1 MLSTI
6 FINHKGTKNNN
17 KRGLLRTIIKGE
29 DTQKEVFF
37 QLFVSFPFLDKKF
50 LRALESSFCLA
61 LGAYVSKIIP
71 YGIRT
76 RVLAMKRRCPI
87 PLDERD
93 KILSKKNGQSEL
105 RCNKKKWHNLRPMAR
120 LCATFLFHLPTII
133 HNAFNKKKTLYL
145 VNITPKATFNNVCI
159 SAFWI

>member
-17 KRGLLRTIIKGE
+17 KRGWLRTIIKGE
-29 DTQKEVFF
+29 DTEKKVFF

-61 LGAYVSKIIP
+61 LGAYVSKTIP

-105 RCNKKKWHNLRPMAR
+105 RCNKKKWHNLRPVAR

>member
-6 FINHKGTKNNN
+6 FINHKSTKKNN
-17 KRGLLRTIIKGE
+17 KRGRLRTRIKGE
-29 DTQKEVFF
+29 DTETEKKVFF

-50 LRALESSFCLA
+50 LRALESLFCLA
-61 LGAYVSKIIP
+61 LGAYVSKAIP

-93 KILSKKNGQSEL
+93 KI
-105 RCNKKKWHNLRPMAR
+105 
-120 LCATFLFHLPTII
+120 
-133 HNAFNKKKTLYL
+133 
-145 VNITPKATFNNVCI
+145 I
-159 SAFWI
+159 SWSVRAALQ